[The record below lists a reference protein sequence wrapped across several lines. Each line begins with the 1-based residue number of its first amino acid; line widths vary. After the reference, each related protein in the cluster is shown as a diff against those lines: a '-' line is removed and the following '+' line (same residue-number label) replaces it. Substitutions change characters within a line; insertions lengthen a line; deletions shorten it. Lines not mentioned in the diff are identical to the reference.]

1 MKILI
6 IDDEADLREILQFNL
21 QAWGYDTLSC
31 ESAEEALEQLKA
43 GENPD
48 LLLLDVMLPGMSGFK
63 LASILRKDLRM
74 DVPIIFLTAKN
85 SENDLLTGFSA
96 GGDDYITK
104 PFSINEVQARIKA
117 VLKRSAETNRDY
129 DKLTIRNLSI
139 DRASKKVYLEGQE
152 VILSKKEYDILFL
165 LASNPGKSFSRS
177 DIIREL
183 WQDAPYVT
191 DRTVDVHI
199 ARIRAKLQDK
209 NLINNRVGFGYSIE
223 K

>member
-1 MKILI
+1 MKIQI
-6 IDDEADLREILQFNL
+6 IDDEAALREILEFNL
-21 QAWGYDTLSC
+21 QSWGYETLCC

-63 LASILRKDLRM
+63 LASILRKELRM

-104 PFSINEVQARIKA
+104 PFSINEVQARVKA
-117 VLKRSAETNRDY
+117 VLKRSSESKTEY

-139 DRASKKVYLEGQE
+139 DPASKKVYMEGKE
-152 VILSKKEYDILFL
+152 VLLSKKEYDILFL
-165 LASNPGKSFSRS
+165 LASNPGKSFSRT
-177 DIIREL
+177 DVIREL

-209 NLINNRVGFGYSIE
+209 NLIINRVGFGYSIE

>member
-21 QAWGYDTLSC
+21 QAWGYDSLSC
-31 ESAEEALEQLKA
+31 ESAEEALELLKA

-63 LASILRKDLRM
+63 LASILRKELRM
-74 DVPIIFLTAKN
+74 NVPIIFLTAKN

-104 PFSINEVQARIKA
+104 PFSINEVQARVKA
-117 VLKRSAETNRDY
+117 VLKRSTESNRDN
-129 DKLTIRNLSI
+129 DNLTIKNLSI
-139 DRASKKVYLEGQE
+139 DRASKKVYMEGKE
-152 VILSKKEYDILFL
+152 VILSKKEYDILIL